1 MQPVID
7 SIVTVPT
14 TALDVHYRDW
24 GGHGSGVI
32 LVHGLASS
40 ARIYDLCA
48 PLLTANHRVVAYDQR
63 GHGYSAKLDM
73 GYDFETLVSDG
84 RGLARSLGVTPPYTI
99 VGHSWGASVALQWAV
114 RHPDEVRSIVLVD
127 GGIFSFRDM
136 PGASWESV
144 SERLAPPD
152 HTGRQFE
159 DLLERTRRGD
169 LAFLDE
175 PFRREFFAALM
186 HVMPDG
192 TYHPRLSRS
201 RHMAILRSMWDMDLE
216 AAYDALR
223 RPALALVALPRVVRE
238 DQGEMAAMRRQAVER
253 LAARQALLTVR
264 WVPDTIH
271 DLPLQRP
278 EVLAEAILGF
288 AGSD

>member
-1 MQPVID
+1 MQSVID

-14 TALDVHYRDW
+14 TGLDVHYRDW
-24 GGHGSGVI
+24 GGEGSGVI

-40 ARIYDLCA
+40 SRIFDLCA

-63 GHGYSAKLDM
+63 GHGYTAKLDI
-73 GYDFETLVSDG
+73 GYDFDTLVADG
-84 RGLARSLGVTPPYTI
+84 VGLARALNVAPPYTV
-99 VGHSWGASVALQWAV
+99 VGHSWGASVALQWAA
-114 RHPDEVRSIVLVD
+114 RHPADVQAIVLVD
-127 GGIFSFRDM
+127 GGIFSFHDI
-136 PGASWESV
+136 PGATWESV

-152 HTGRQFE
+152 HTGRTFE
-159 DLLERTRRGD
+159 ELLERTRHGD

-192 TYHPRLSRS
+192 TYHPRLARS
-201 RHMAILRSMWDMDLE
+201 RHMAILRAMWDMDLE
-216 AAYDALR
+216 AAYDALQC
-223 RPALALVALPRVVRE
+223 PALALVAVPQVVRDE
-238 DQGEMAAMRRQAVER
+238 QRDMIAIRHKSADR
-253 LAARQALLTVR
+253 LAARQPLLSVQ

-278 EVLAEAILGF
+278 EVLADAILRV
-288 AGSD
+288 AAR